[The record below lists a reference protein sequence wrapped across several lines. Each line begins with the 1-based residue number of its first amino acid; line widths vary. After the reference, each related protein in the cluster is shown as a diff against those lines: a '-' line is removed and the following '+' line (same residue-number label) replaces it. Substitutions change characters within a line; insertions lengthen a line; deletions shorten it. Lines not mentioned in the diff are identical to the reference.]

1 MVSEFDEKLYF
12 FIIIKIVLFLIY
24 IILFLELRKDISN
37 SVLHR
42 LGYHNKCAAYFCSG
56 PKVGEIN
63 LVPEAEKTGIMTD
76 IRNIV
81 HRLVI
86 HADSLIESVD
96 TNPCEQFNA
105 IINKHIGAKRINFTQ
120 GSNYKTRVEA
130 AVVAFNSKNY
140 IRTIHK
146 KIVTTSPGRKYYL
159 IITLD

>member
-1 MVSEFDEKLYF
+1 
-12 FIIIKIVLFLIY
+12 
-24 IILFLELRKDISN
+24 
-37 SVLHR
+37 
-42 LGYHNKCAAYFCSG
+42 
-56 PKVGEIN
+56 
-63 LVPEAEKTGIMTD
+63 MTD

-140 IRTIHK
+140 IRAIHK